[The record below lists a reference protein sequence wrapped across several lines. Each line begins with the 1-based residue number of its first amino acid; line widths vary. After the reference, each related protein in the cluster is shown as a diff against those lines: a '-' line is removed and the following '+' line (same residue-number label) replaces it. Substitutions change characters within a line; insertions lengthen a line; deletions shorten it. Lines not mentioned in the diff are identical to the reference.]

1 MTSIEALE
9 WRYACKKFD
18 DQRLVSEVIIEKLK
32 HAFNLTATSYGLQ
45 PVKLVI
51 IHNKDLQNELLPVS
65 MNQKQI
71 IQASHL
77 FLLCTHINIDENYIN
92 TFFDRLIEQ
101 RGTPASVLAGFRA
114 AVLAEFG
121 AKSQKDIDLWA
132 AKQAYLALGNLLTVC
147 AIEGVDACPM
157 EGFLPNE
164 YDQILTLKSQG
175 LRSVLLMPIG
185 YRADDDPFANMVKV
199 RKSIDESVLQ
209 INQL

>member
-1 MTSIEALE
+1 MAL
-9 WRYACKKFD
+9 
-18 DQRLVSEVIIEKLK
+18 SLK
-32 HAFNLTATSYGLQ
+32 
-45 PVKLVI
+45 
-51 IHNKDLQNELLPVS
+51 
-65 MNQKQI
+65 
-71 IQASHL
+71 
-77 FLLCTHINIDENYIN
+77 
-92 TFFDRLIEQ
+92 
-101 RGTPASVLAGFRA
+101 
-114 AVLAEFG
+114 
-121 AKSQKDIDLWA
+121 KDIDLWA